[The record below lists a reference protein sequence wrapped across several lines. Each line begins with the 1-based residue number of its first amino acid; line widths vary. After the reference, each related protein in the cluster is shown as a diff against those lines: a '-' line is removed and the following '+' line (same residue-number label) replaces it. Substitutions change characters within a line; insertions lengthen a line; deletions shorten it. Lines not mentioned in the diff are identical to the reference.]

1 MKLKELRKREGYT
14 QAKLAE
20 FLNINQRTIS
30 DYEVGLSEPNIETL
44 KKMSKLFHVS
54 LDELVGNE
62 TSSINIVAFGKE
74 KAEII
79 KDVLEMTNSQVARV
93 SAFIK
98 GMLGDDK

>member
-44 KKMSKLFHVS
+44 KKMSKLFRVS

-62 TSSINIVAFGKE
+62 TNSINITAFGEEKE
-74 KAEII
+74 RIVRAIL
-79 KDVLEMTNSQVARV
+79 DMTNSQIDRV